1 MAKKRGGCALIGNK
15 KHPGANSAKLR
26 PQVENF
32 GSVFAK
38 SRRVEDQVSLR
49 LKLHLILG
57 CQDVGTCGGAGGLP
71 RLDRVPVR
79 LLWRGVQDEREA
91 EATPVLKSWFRQAG
105 GSVGWRN
112 LNQHYFLTKRD
123 LMEV

>member
-1 MAKKRGGCALIGNK
+1 MLSQDAKARGEEHCRPLAASHLVSMERGGCALIGNK

-49 LKLHLILG
+49 PSSNF
-57 CQDVGTCGGAGGLP
+57 T
-71 RLDRVPVR
+71 
-79 LLWRGVQDEREA
+79 
-91 EATPVLKSWFRQAG
+91 
-105 GSVGWRN
+105 
-112 LNQHYFLTKRD
+112 
-123 LMEV
+123 